1 METNYPE
8 CYGHYYKYNICQD
21 MSCRLR
27 GECKD
32 DSSVKYYNK
41 DWSRIYDK
49 ISNGIYKQS

>member
-41 DWSRIYDK
+41 E
-49 ISNGIYKQS
+49 